1 MRDGVELATDVY
13 LPARGEQVMTGRFP
27 ALVERTPYN
36 RCREVLERTGR
47 WFAERGYAVVMQDVR
62 GRYGS
67 GGRWSFLPSGEGP
80 DGFDTLEWITAQP
93 WSDGQIGLMG
103 LSYSATNQQPL
114 ALLRPP
120 GLRTQV
126 CCDGGYNY
134 HHRTL
139 RHGGALELGVVLPY
153 VMRMARES
161 QELAQDEVRLEAF
174 EKASGEMETWFRR
187 LPLRFGKTAL
197 RCMSDYQRW
206 FTELLTSSDYGDYW
220 KHSGWNLEE
229 HIDRYPDLPSL
240 LQTSWYGHHIWAT
253 TEKWSKLR
261 QQGSAPKQLLIGHW
275 THGYADYERAWCG
288 EVDFGPEAAI
298 DLNATKLRWFDQI
311 LRGIDTGLGEEPPV
325 RIFVM
330 GGGTGRRNGDG
341 RVEHGGTWRNECE
354 WPLARTRWT
363 RYFLHPS
370 GELRLD
376 APGPEMVPSCYRYDP
391 LDPVPT
397 VGGGTQNTDS
407 PYLPQGGA
415 FDQVCR
421 KDLAACTN
429 TLPLADRP
437 DVLVFRSDPLD
448 AAVEVTGPI
457 IVKLWVASSA
467 KDTDFTAKL
476 IDQYPPRDGADGA
489 DGFAMNLTDGLLRMR
504 YRASRERSELMVPGE
519 IYAIEFEL
527 QATSNLFAARHRIR
541 VDISSSNFPRFDPN
555 PNTGDLLGLSGPPR
569 VAENSIFHDKLRASH
584 IVLPIIPK

>member
-1 MRDGVELATDVY
+1 
-13 LPARGEQVMTGRFP
+13 
-27 ALVERTPYN
+27 
-36 RCREVLERTGR
+36 
-47 WFAERGYAVVMQDVR
+47 
-62 GRYGS
+62 
-67 GGRWSFLPSGEGP
+67 
-80 DGFDTLEWITAQP
+80 
-93 WSDGQIGLMG
+93 
-103 LSYSATNQQPL
+103 
-114 ALLRPP
+114 
-120 GLRTQV
+120 
-126 CCDGGYNY
+126 
-134 HHRTL
+134 
-139 RHGGALELGVVLPY
+139 
-153 VMRMARES
+153 
-161 QELAQDEVRLEAF
+161 
-174 EKASGEMETWFRR
+174 
-187 LPLRFGKTAL
+187 
-197 RCMSDYQRW
+197 
-206 FTELLTSSDYGDYW
+206 
-220 KHSGWNLEE
+220 
-229 HIDRYPDLPSL
+229 
-240 LQTSWYGHHIWAT
+240 
-253 TEKWSKLR
+253 
-261 QQGSAPKQLLIGHW
+261 
-275 THGYADYERAWCG
+275 
-288 EVDFGPEAAI
+288 
-298 DLNATKLRWFDQI
+298 
-311 LRGIDTGLGEEPPV
+311 
-325 RIFVM
+325 
-330 GGGTGRRNGDG
+330 
-341 RVEHGGTWRNECE
+341 
-354 WPLARTRWT
+354 
-363 RYFLHPS
+363 
-370 GELRLD
+370 
-376 APGPEMVPSCYRYDP
+376 
-391 LDPVPT
+391 VPT